1 MNDKNGV
8 LMKKIISLQ
17 DIRNAHKK
25 GIAVTGWLF
34 KDANI
39 ANLYKRWCLDF
50 INFENYLVK
59 K

>member
-1 MNDKNGV
+1 
-8 LMKKIISLQ
+8 MKKIIILQ

-25 GIAVTGWLF
+25 GIAVTDWLF

-39 ANLYKRWCLDF
+39 ANLYKRWGLDF

>member
-1 MNDKNGV
+1 
-8 LMKKIISLQ
+8 MKKIISLQ

-39 ANLYKRWCLDF
+39 ANLYKRWGLDF
-50 INFENYLVK
+50 IIFENYLVK
-59 K
+59 KQDI

>member
-1 MNDKNGV
+1 
-8 LMKKIISLQ
+8 MKKIISLQ

-34 KDANI
+34 KDAN
-39 ANLYKRWCLDF
+39 LYKRWGLDF

>member
-1 MNDKNGV
+1 
-8 LMKKIISLQ
+8 MKKIISLQ

-39 ANLYKRWCLDF
+39 ANC
-50 INFENYLVK
+50 INAGAWILLFLK
-59 K
+59 IIL